1 MQRVIP
7 TRVDVPTRG
16 NFVTTLA
23 VENVMLEDLVVVAPL
38 FETQTAASRVFFVF
52 GATSHHLG
60 GEVHTGNTTEH
71 HVCEGRSCV
80 QLSLQHF

>member
-1 MQRVIP
+1 MQSVIP
-7 TRVDVPTRG
+7 TGVDIPPRG
-16 NFVTTLA
+16 NFVATLA

-38 FETQTAASRVFFVF
+38 FETQTATSRIFFIF

-71 HVCEGRSCV
+71 HVCEGRRCV